1 MSIVPRLARAS
12 IKAKGVS
19 SMADLKFAVL
29 GTGFWSHFQIPAW
42 FEVGGVELVALY
54 NRTVSKAEAVA
65 QKFGVPRVYGDAEEL
80 LRNEELDFVDI
91 ITEVP
96 AHAPLVHLAA
106 KYKVPVICQKPMASD
121 YATCEGMV
129 AACRE
134 AGVPFSIHENFRWQ
148 TPMRAIKRLLDEGT
162 IGKPFRARLQFV
174 HGLPTIFEN
183 QPFLKELEKFAFTDV
198 GSHLFDLAR
207 FFFGE
212 AQSIYAQTY
221 RSRPDIKGEDVA
233 SAMLRIGDLICT
245 CDISY
250 STKMERSI
258 FPETLAFIEGDK
270 GTIELTPDLWL
281 HVTTDAGTTVE
292 RHAPPA
298 YAWADPQY
306 AVVHASIV
314 PCNANLLHALKT
326 GTPAETSGEDN
337 LKTMRLV
344 YSAYE
349 SAANNQVVY
358 LD

>member
-1 MSIVPRLARAS
+1 
-12 IKAKGVS
+12 
-19 SMADLKFAVL
+19 MADLKFAVL

-65 QKFGVPRVYGDAEEL
+65 AKFGVPRVYGDVEEL
-80 LRNEELDFVDI
+80 FRNEQLDFVDI

-96 AHAPLVHLAA
+96 AHASLVKLAA
-106 KYKVPVICQKPMASD
+106 KYKIPVICQKPMAAD
-121 YATCEGMV
+121 FETCQEMV
-129 AACRE
+129 AACL
-134 AGVPFSIHENFRWQ
+134 AAAVPFSIHENFRWQ
-148 TPMRAIKRLLDEGT
+148 TPMLAVKQVLEAGT
-162 IGKPFRARLQFV
+162 IGHPFRARIQFI

-212 AQSIYAQTY
+212 AQSIYAQSY
-221 RSRPDIKGEDVA
+221 RTRSDIKGEDVA

-250 STKMERSI
+250 SSRVEREC
-258 FPETLAFIEGDK
+258 FPETLIFVEGTK
-270 GTIELTPDLWL
+270 GTLELTPDLWL
-281 HVTTDAGTTVE
+281 RVTTAAGTSVE
-292 RHAPPA
+292 RHAPPT
-298 YAWADPQY
+298 YAWADPRY

-314 PCNANLLHALKT
+314 PCNVNLLYALQT
-326 GTPAETSGEDN
+326 GTPADTSGEDN

-344 YSAYE
+344 YGAYE
-349 SAANNQVVY
+349 SVETNQVVC
-358 LD
+358 LT

>member
-1 MSIVPRLARAS
+1 MS
-12 IKAKGVS
+12 
-19 SMADLKFAVL
+19 DLKFAVL
-29 GTGFWSHFQIPAW
+29 GTGFWSNFQIPAW

-54 NRTVSKAEAVA
+54 NRTVAKAEAA
-65 QKFGVPRVYGDAEEL
+65 AAKYDVPRVYGDAEEL
-80 LRNEELDFVDI
+80 FRNEELDFVDI

-121 YATCEGMV
+121 YATCEAMV

-134 AGVPFSIHENFRWQ
+134 AGVPFMIHENFRWQ
-148 TPMRAIKRLLDEGT
+148 TPMRALKAVLDEGT
-162 IGKPFRARLQFV
+162 IGQPFRARLQFI

-245 CDISY
+245 CEISY
-250 STKMERSI
+250 SSKVEHPC
-258 FPETLAFIEGDK
+258 FPETLIFIEGSK
-270 GTIELTPDLWL
+270 GTIELARDLWL
-281 HVTTDAGTTVE
+281 RVTTDEGTTAQ
-292 RHAPPA
+292 RCAPPT
-298 YAWADPQY
+298 YAWADPDY

-314 PCNANLLHALKT
+314 PCNANLLHALRM

-349 SAANNQVVY
+349 SAARNKVVD
-358 LD
+358 LS

>member
-1 MSIVPRLARAS
+1 
-12 IKAKGVS
+12 
-19 SMADLKFAVL
+19 MADLKFAVL

-42 FEVGGVELVALY
+42 YEVGGVELVALY
-54 NRTVSKAEAVA
+54 NRTVSKGEAVA
-65 QKFGVPRVYGDAEEL
+65 AKFGVPRVYGDAEGL
-80 LRNEELDFVDI
+80 LRNEQLDFVDI

-106 KYKVPVICQKPMASD
+106 KYKVPVICQKPMAAD

-148 TPMRAIKRLLDEGT
+148 APMRALKEVLDAGT
-162 IGKPFRARLQFV
+162 IGKPFRARIQFV
-174 HGLPTIFEN
+174 HGLPAIFEN

-212 AQSIYAQTY
+212 PQSIYAQTY
-221 RSRPDIKGEDVA
+221 RSRADIKGEDVA

-245 CDISY
+245 CEISY
-250 STKMERSI
+250 STRQERSV
-258 FPETLAFIEGDK
+258 FPETLLFVEGDK
-270 GTIELTPDLWL
+270 GSVEVAPDLFL
-281 HVTTDAGTTVE
+281 RMTTEAGTLVKQ
-292 RHAPPA
+292 HAPPF
-298 YAWADPQY
+298 YAWADPRY

-314 PCNANLLHALKT
+314 PCNADLLNGLRN

-349 SAANNQVVY
+349 SAIKNQVIH
-358 LD
+358 LT